1 MNGTG
6 TQTDPYQVTT
16 ADEFVTAVGGGG
28 GVIM

>member
-16 ADEFVTAVGGGG
+16 ADEFVTAVGE